1 MTSNDNLQYTIN
13 NFKNEYGVKE
23 VPNLKISL
31 IDGDKNIYT
40 FFIDSVIYYHH
51 IYDTQV
57 RKNECHVTASL
68 IVAQD
73 LEVLLSRKYEKY
85 VIETEHTFRK
95 AETGQDEI
103 VYLPAQLYNN
113 LNIDYE
119 MTAEGEPTKWEFI
132 FYNEYY

>member
-1 MTSNDNLQYTIN
+1 MNLQYTIN
-13 NFKNEYGVKE
+13 DFKNEYGAKE

-31 IDGDKNIYT
+31 IDGNELKYT
-40 FFIDSVIYYHH
+40 FFIDSLKEYHH
-51 IYDTQV
+51 IYDTQT
-57 RKNECHVTASL
+57 RKNECHVIAGL
-68 IVAQD
+68 IGKQD

-85 VIETEHTFRK
+85 VVEAEHIFRS
-95 AETGQDEI
+95 AETGEDEV

-119 MTAEGEPTKWEFI
+119 MNPEEYPTNWEFT